1 MPAKGGRMPVVDAH
15 THFIPLEIVELLA
28 SSRAPEGVSV
38 EQREGSD
45 PLIVHSNGL
54 RYPVFPLFHDVEAK
68 LAQMDR
74 DGIDVSISS
83 VVSTLFLYELEPAD
97 TLAVHRVINDAGAAM
112 AARSGGR
119 IAALACVPMNDPEA
133 AAEELRRARL
143 ELGMAGVEIGP
154 SVGDTML
161 DAAELDPFYAAADE
175 LGATVMIHPYRSM
188 ISPPGPDMSGYHLA
202 NVIGNPLETCV
213 AATRLV
219 VGGVFD
225 RHPGLRVQLVHG
237 GGAFPYQLGRL
248 DHAYEAREET
258 KSVVARTPSSYLD
271 RFLFDTVIFERRALS
286 FLLDRVGPE
295 QVAYGTDVPFDMA
308 DLSAP
313 ELLPDLLGEEG
324 AAKVLG
330 DNALRAYG
338 LVEAAGG

>member
-1 MPAKGGRMPVVDAH
+1 MPVVDAH
-15 THFIPLEIVELLA
+15 THFIPLEIVELLG
-28 SSRAPEGVSV
+28 SDRAPAGITV
-38 EQREGSD
+38 ERREGAD
-45 PLIVHSNGL
+45 ALIVHDNGL
-54 RYPVFPLFHDVEAK
+54 RYPVFPLFHDVGAK
-68 LAQMDR
+68 LDQMDR

-83 VVSTLFLYELEPAD
+83 VVSTLFLYELDPAD

-133 AAEELRRARL
+133 AAGELRRACV

-161 DAAELDPFYAAADE
+161 DDPQLDPFFAAAEE
-175 LGATVMIHPYRSM
+175 LGATVMVHPYRSM
-188 ISPPGPDMSGYHLA
+188 LSAPGPDLAGFHLG

-237 GGAFPYQLGRL
+237 GGGFPYQLGRL
-248 DHAYEAREET
+248 DHAYEARDET
-258 KSVVARTPSSYLD
+258 RSVALRNPSSYLD
-271 RFLFDTVIFERRALS
+271 RFLFDTVIFDRRALG
-286 FLLDRVGPE
+286 FLLELAGPDAL
-295 QVAYGTDVPFDMA
+295 VYGTDVPFDMA
-308 DLSAP
+308 DMSAP
-313 ELLPDLLGEEG
+313 RLLPELAGEDVT
-324 AAKVLG
+324 AKVLG
-330 DNALRAYG
+330 ENALRAYG
-338 LVEAAGG
+338 LLDAAER